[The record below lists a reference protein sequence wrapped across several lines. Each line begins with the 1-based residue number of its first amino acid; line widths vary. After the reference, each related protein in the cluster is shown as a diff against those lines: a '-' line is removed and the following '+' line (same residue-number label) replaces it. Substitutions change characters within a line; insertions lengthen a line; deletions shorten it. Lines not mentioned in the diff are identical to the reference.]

1 MQMLFDGDL
10 HLKVVPVHFVMFKA
24 PSSPMKIVSSGR
36 MPISP
41 QVSPALPF
49 ARMGTRKRSSRPRE
63 EARTPA
69 AAHDGGGSGAG
80 RLHGRGRL
88 RPRVMRLV
96 LDANVLIAAFVAR
109 GVCAELLEY
118 CVREHE
124 PVTSVAILEEVRRN
138 LVARI
143 KVTVAQADQTVKLL
157 RTRLD
162 VVAPL
167 ALGAQV
173 CRDPDHDV
181 VLGTAVAGRCDA
193 IVTGDK
199 DLLVLERYHGVEIV
213 SPRAFWSF
221 ESQRSSG
228 G

>member
-1 MQMLFDGDL
+1 
-10 HLKVVPVHFVMFKA
+10 
-24 PSSPMKIVSSGR
+24 
-36 MPISP
+36 
-41 QVSPALPF
+41 
-49 ARMGTRKRSSRPRE
+49 
-63 EARTPA
+63 
-69 AAHDGGGSGAG
+69 
-80 RLHGRGRL
+80 
-88 RPRVMRLV
+88 MRLV

-138 LVARI
+138 LVAKI
-143 KVTVAQADQTVKLL
+143 KVTLAQADQTVKLL

-162 VVAPL
+162 VVEPL

-173 CRDPDHDV
+173 CRDPDDDV
-181 VLGTAVAGRCDA
+181 VLGTTVAGRCDA

>member
-1 MQMLFDGDL
+1 
-10 HLKVVPVHFVMFKA
+10 
-24 PSSPMKIVSSGR
+24 
-36 MPISP
+36 
-41 QVSPALPF
+41 
-49 ARMGTRKRSSRPRE
+49 
-63 EARTPA
+63 
-69 AAHDGGGSGAG
+69 
-80 RLHGRGRL
+80 
-88 RPRVMRLV
+88 MRLV

-138 LVARI
+138 LVAKI

-162 VVAPL
+162 VVEPV

-173 CRDPDHDV
+173 CRDPDDDV

-199 DLLVLERYHGVEIV
+199 ELLVLERYHVVEIV